1 MNAKVIMFHYV
12 RPENSNNL
20 KFLNYFSLD
29 KFCDFLD
36 KLIVRLKLISP
47 EAYLDSIINK
57 EAIPENALLLSFDD
71 GLYDHYKWVYPEL
84 FKRGLGAFFFI
95 NTGPIL
101 QRDLLQ
107 VHKIHA
113 LSGLLGYREL
123 KAQFINKICLAS
135 EFDINVF
142 ENPNAINAYPY
153 DESDIAGF
161 KYGLNYKLPKDIL
174 KNVLNDLLN
183 ENFNF
188 NELFNDF
195 YLNESQIKEMYDK
208 GMTIGYHG
216 HSHKPFSGLTNAELQ
231 SELNIEYD
239 FFRNLGIEARCLS
252 YPYGDTSSVNTH
264 NIEVVFNKGIQVA
277 FMAEKSSYYP
287 RLQLPR
293 IDCKE
298 ILKGTL
304 L

>member
-1 MNAKVIMFHYV
+1 MHGKVIMFHYV
-12 RPENSNNL
+12 RPEKSNKL
-20 KFLNYFSLD
+20 KFLNYFSLE
-29 KFCDFLD
+29 KFCVFLD
-36 KLIVRLKLISP
+36 KEIVRLKLITP
-47 EAYLDSIINK
+47 EAYLDSIINEK
-57 EAIPENALLLSFDD
+57 AIPENALLLSFDD

-84 FKRGLGAFFFI
+84 HKRGIGAFFFI
-95 NTGPIL
+95 NTEPLL

-123 KAQFINKICLAS
+123 RTQFMNKIGLAA

-142 ENPNAINAYPY
+142 ENAKAIDAYPY
-153 DESDIAGF
+153 DEPDIAGF
-161 KYGLNYKLPKDIL
+161 KYGLNYILPKDVL
-174 KNVLNDLLN
+174 MKVLNDLLN

-188 NELFNDF
+188 NELFNEF
-195 YLNESQIKEMYDK
+195 YLNESQIKEMYNN

-231 SELNIEYD
+231 SELDIEYD
-239 FFRNLGIEARCLS
+239 FFKSIGIEARCLS
-252 YPYGDTSSVNTH
+252 YPYGDTSAVNSH

-277 FMAEKSSYYP
+277 FMAEQSPAYP
-287 RLQLPR
+287 KLQLPR